1 MHHGGFFVG
10 SGQLRT
16 YVDEKISWFDY
27 CNPDNLY
34 PHWFED
40 FLQVLGYSDLG
51 SLKVYWLLPG
61 KDLSDGLR
69 LIKDCA
75 DNDAMKSVV
84 GRAKTLVVYVDH
96 EGTLADVN
104 WDDVV
109 VNPSADLPKVF
120 SPAKIVHI
128 KKKKC
133 EVLLDFYKNLRS
145 SFDEEQ
151 KSEQGKN
158 DSGSDDDSDDS
169 DFVDSDNEVEHGD
182 DDLFVDYID
191 QDVVDEGVAKGKTI
205 GRRSTT
211 VKYEEEN
218 NESSDD
224 EDLQVPDDDV
234 EGHINLKFKNFTR
247 EDLSN
252 PTFKVGMVFESVEIL
267 RKAIT
272 KYSLKNKVD
281 IKMPKN
287 DQRRIRAH
295 CAVGCP
301 WTLYASKNS
310 RVKAL

>member
-40 FLQVLGYSDLG
+40 FLQILGYSDLG

-109 VNPSADLPKVF
+109 VNPSAELPKVF
-120 SPAKIVHI
+120 SPVKVQHVE
-128 KKKKC
+128 KK
-133 EVLLDFYKNLRS
+133 EGETLPDFYKNLR
-145 SFDEEQ
+145 DR
-151 KSEQGKN
+151 KS
-158 DSGSDDDSDDS
+158 
-169 DFVDSDNEVEHGD
+169 
-182 DDLFVDYID
+182 
-191 QDVVDEGVAKGKTI
+191 VV
-205 GRRSTT
+205 
-211 VKYEEEN
+211 
-218 NESSDD
+218 
-224 EDLQVPDDDV
+224 
-234 EGHINLKFKNFTR
+234 
-247 EDLSN
+247 
-252 PTFKVGMVFESVEIL
+252 
-267 RKAIT
+267 
-272 KYSLKNKVD
+272 
-281 IKMPKN
+281 
-287 DQRRIRAH
+287 
-295 CAVGCP
+295 
-301 WTLYASKNS
+301 
-310 RVKAL
+310 